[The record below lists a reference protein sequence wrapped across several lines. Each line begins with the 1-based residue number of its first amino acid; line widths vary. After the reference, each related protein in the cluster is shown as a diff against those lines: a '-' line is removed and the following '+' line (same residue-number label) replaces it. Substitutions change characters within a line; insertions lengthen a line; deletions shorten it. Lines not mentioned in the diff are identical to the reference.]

1 MDMLKIQGRYLSG
14 KTSKQ
19 QLACLEVLSDKTVF
33 IETLDPKNRILIN
46 HDDIQIESRLGNT
59 PREIY
64 LGDNQLFITDD
75 NDSTDNL
82 SRIIMGKNSSL
93 LHRLESNLLV
103 IAVALVVTVLFVFAG
118 TRYGVPKT
126 AEMIAHEFPSFTSE
140 KFNNGL
146 SILDQSLFEPS
157 QLTAEEKQRIAKLFQ
172 PFLIDHSR
180 LSPRVHFRG
189 GFGPNAFALPNGDI
203 VFTDEFVALADND
216 NELIAVLFH
225 ELGHLEHKHMA
236 RRAIQDAMMV
246 LMTLFI
252 IGDLGSA
259 DLVTGIP
266 TLLLDLS
273 YSRDFER
280 EADLYAVQQLAAADI
295 PVESFATIM
304 QKLHDSTKAKGGDE
318 SSFKF
323 PSYLSTHPQV
333 EERIDVIKKINVSY

>member
-1 MDMLKIQGRYLSG
+1 MLKIQGRYLSG

-19 QLACLEVLSDKTVF
+19 QLACLEVLSDETVF
-33 IETLDPKNRILIN
+33 IETLDPENRILIG
-46 HDDIQIESRLGNT
+46 HDDIKIESRLGNT

-75 NDSTDNL
+75 NDTTDKL
-82 SRIIMGKNSSL
+82 ARIIMGKNSSL
-93 LHRLESNLLV
+93 LHKLESNLLV

-126 AEMIAHEFPSFTSE
+126 AEMIAHTFPNFTTE
-140 KFNNGL
+140 KFSDGL
-146 SILDQSLFEPS
+146 TILDQSLFEPS
-157 QLTAEEKQRIAKLFQ
+157 QLEDETKQRIVQMFQ

-180 LSPRVHFRG
+180 LNPRVHFRS

-203 VFTDEFVALADND
+203 VFTDELVALAGND
-216 NELIAVLFH
+216 DELIAVLLH

-236 RRAIQDAMMV
+236 RRAIQDAMVV

-252 IGDLGSA
+252 VGDLSSA
-259 DLVTGIP
+259 DLVTSIP

-280 EADLYAVQQLAAADI
+280 EADRYAVQQLSAADI
-295 PVESFATIM
+295 SVESFATIM
-304 QKLHDSTKAKGGDE
+304 QKLHDSTKVKAIDE
-318 SSFKF
+318 PSFKF

-333 EERIDVIKKINVSY
+333 EERVALIKKRNLNN